1 MYKLTNI
8 QRAKRLIGVD
18 TPCCTICSIY
28 IHGLNP
34 SIAVGA
40 PSGKI
45 CPWATPNDVSEEVE
59 LYMLKVL
66 TEMVQ
71 KRLLELGTYDHRRPL
86 EEEARV
92 IGNGLVRI
100 GGRYRLLKDGEA

>member
-1 MYKLTNI
+1 M
-8 QRAKRLIGVD
+8 
-18 TPCCTICSIY
+18 Y

-34 SIAVGA
+34 GIAVGA
-40 PSGKI
+40 SSGKC

-59 LYMLKVL
+59 LYMLEVL

-71 KRLLELGTYDHRRPL
+71 KRLLELGTRDHKHRL

-100 GGRYRLLKDGEA
+100 GGRYRLLEDGEA